1 MLCHRWIAQCNHW
14 TEWLTNTTDQ
24 VSAYIHDIQYN
35 DLHGVKQIQ
44 LLNSGMT
51 ANTDQQY
58 KITNDWWFF
67 CILLTI
73 VYFKGCK
80 MVFFLVAIC
89 IYAIHA
95 FWHAFSVCKSWYYVP
110 LVVNWMKNESIND
123 KKIW

>member
-80 MVFFLVAIC
+80 MVFSLIAIC
-89 IYAIHA
+89 YLCNPCILTCI
-95 FWHAFSVCKSWYYVP
+95 FCLEVMVLCTTSGE
-110 LVVNWMKNESIND
+110 LNE
-123 KKIW
+123 KWEY

>member
-58 KITNDWWFF
+58 KITNDWWLFVSF
-67 CILLTI
+67 WPLCILK
-73 VYFKGCK
+73 VAKWY
-80 MVFFLVAIC
+80 FFLLQYV

-95 FWHAFSVCKSWYYVP
+95 FWHAFSVCKSWYNVP
-110 LVVNWMKNESIND
+110 LVVNWMKKESISD